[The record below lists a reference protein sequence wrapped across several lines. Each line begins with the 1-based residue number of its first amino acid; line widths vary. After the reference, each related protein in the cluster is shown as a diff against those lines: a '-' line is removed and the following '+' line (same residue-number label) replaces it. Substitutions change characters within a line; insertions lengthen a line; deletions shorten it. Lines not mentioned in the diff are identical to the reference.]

1 MENIEATIKEINE
14 RKESIEEQLE
24 SLFKD
29 NMKITDWNVP
39 EAADNKAAKMI
50 FEILQ
55 NKLNDISKDIDDGKY
70 DYY

>member
-39 EAADNKAAKMI
+39 EAADNKAARMI